1 MSCNTSNI
9 ITLSCVPIP
18 LLFTQLTH
26 NCTATHN
33 TNHIIMFVANTTA
46 LALISNNDDSA
57 DADEPVA
64 AQTTISQRQH
74 N

>member
-1 MSCNTSNI
+1 
-9 ITLSCVPIP
+9 
-18 LLFTQLTH
+18 
-26 NCTATHN
+26 
-33 TNHIIMFVANTTA
+33 MFVANTTA